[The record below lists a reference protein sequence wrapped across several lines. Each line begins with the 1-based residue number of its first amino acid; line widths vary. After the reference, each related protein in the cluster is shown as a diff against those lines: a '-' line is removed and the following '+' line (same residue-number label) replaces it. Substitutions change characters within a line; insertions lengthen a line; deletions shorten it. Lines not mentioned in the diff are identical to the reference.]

1 MNYYDTM
8 VIANKHKINAID
20 LMIAEEVNSQL
31 GETLID
37 VQDTEKEK
45 RRKFEKICNLVW
57 EVYRKTEYITIEQI
71 VSTIIEILYDK
82 ENTVDTI
89 TRGKIIDKL

>member
-45 RRKFEKICNLVW
+45 RRKFEKICC
-57 EVYRKTEYITIEQI
+57 I
-71 VSTIIEILYDK
+71 
-82 ENTVDTI
+82 
-89 TRGKIIDKL
+89 